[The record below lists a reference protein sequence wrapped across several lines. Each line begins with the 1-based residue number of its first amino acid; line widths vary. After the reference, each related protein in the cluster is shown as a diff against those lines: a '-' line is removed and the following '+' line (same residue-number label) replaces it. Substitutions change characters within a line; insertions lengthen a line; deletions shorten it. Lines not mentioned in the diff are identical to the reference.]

1 MVKPLK
7 GVVVS
12 NKMMK
17 SVTVMVER
25 LYKHPRWGKYVRG
38 RKKYMVRRVTR
49 AKRVPLAAVT
59 LDPVVSVIT
68 SVPARAS
75 LPRRARPDPSPPPLS
90 LPPPRIV
97 SDQAHDEHDACGVGD
112 RVMMVHSRPISKHK
126 KWVVTEILKKER
138 VYDHDNVGKR
148 KALGAVADASVG
160 SAAGDARERERE
172 ATMEAAGMGGEDVGA
187 ASRHGERREDD
198 DDEDVGL
205 GAAPRVIG
213 VPSKPRYASLR
224 SFASSPWPWGF

>member
-1 MVKPLK
+1 
-7 GVVVS
+7 
-12 NKMMK
+12 
-17 SVTVMVER
+17 
-25 LYKHPRWGKYVRG
+25 
-38 RKKYMVRRVTR
+38 
-49 AKRVPLAAVT
+49 
-59 LDPVVSVIT
+59 
-68 SVPARAS
+68 
-75 LPRRARPDPSPPPLS
+75 
-90 LPPPRIV
+90 
-97 SDQAHDEHDACGVGD
+97 
-112 RVMMVHSRPISKHK
+112 MVHSRPISKHK

-172 ATMEAAGMGGEDVGA
+172 ATMEAAGMGGEGVGA
-187 ASRHGERREDD
+187 ASRPGERREDD